1 MIENRLLATGGRD
14 TDSNSTCEQ
23 TSKLLQ
29 VRILSRI
36 SGLIFELQFPVKQGI
51 ELEKKPKYFVSFLR
65 TTKLIAVLHDIILY
79 FSQVHTL
86 CFV

>member
-1 MIENRLLATGGRD
+1 MIVQYQN
-14 TDSNSTCEQ
+14 
-23 TSKLLQ
+23 
-29 VRILSRI
+29 
-36 SGLIFELQFPVKQGI
+36 ELQFPVKQGI
-51 ELEKKPKYFVSFLR
+51 ELKKMPKYFVSFLR